1 MSPRPYRMAKRQVAR
16 AETRQR
22 ILEAVRHLLSKE
34 TSTELSMEA
43 VARRADISRLTIYYQ
58 FGSRAG
64 LLEALYDDLATRG
77 HMQRMAEVFQEP
89 NPQKAI
95 RKMIEIFV
103 GFWATDP
110 AVMRRLRAMGALDEE
125 IGKGIQARDERR
137 PPLAREILKR
147 AGSSRGTRSTPNQV
161 DVADVLSML
170 TSFESYDALAKS
182 GHADRDIIATLTS
195 LAVSALDRA
204 ASRQK

>member
-1 MSPRPYRMAKRQVAR
+1 MSPRPYRMAKRQIAR

-22 ILEAVRHLLSKE
+22 ILEAARHLLSDE
-34 TSTELSMEA
+34 TSTDLSMEA

-64 LLEALYDDLATRG
+64 LLDALYDDLATRG
-77 HMQRMAEVFQEP
+77 HMQRMPEVFQEP

-95 RKMIEIFV
+95 GKMIETFV
-103 GFWATDP
+103 GFWATEP
-110 AVMRRLRAMGALDEE
+110 AVMRRLRALGTLDEE
-125 IGKGIQARDERR
+125 IGKGIQARDARR
-137 PPLAREILKR
+137 PRLAREILKR
-147 AGSSRGTRSTPNQV
+147 VGSSKDKRSMPNQE
-161 DVADVLSML
+161 DVADVLGML

-195 LAVSALDRA
+195 LAMSALEHTK
-204 ASRQK
+204 SHQK